1 MTTLPDN
8 QDSDELSSQMR
19 NTLMVFV
26 SKFILFLC
34 IPLAGFGVYI
44 LNLTEQNINTRA
56 DNKIMQM
63 ERKYIKNIVS
73 LEMLEK
79 KMKAYKEYHAKE
91 MMNVVAVE
99 FQKLQSEIVTKEYMA
114 SIEKDLQLQIS
125 RNYLKSK
132 SNLDRYKLDL
142 VANEA
147 RAKSRISGMRPF
159 LNTGQI
165 SLQESFGGKTA
176 MPTRIIKNNLR
187 R

>member
-1 MTTLPDN
+1 
-8 QDSDELSSQMR
+8 
-19 NTLMVFV
+19 MVFV

-91 MMNVVAVE
+91 MMNVVAVK
-99 FQKLQSEIVTKEYMA
+99 FQKLQSEIVTKEHMA
-114 SIEKDLQLQIS
+114 SLEKDLQLQIS

-132 SNLDRYKLDL
+132 SNLDRYKLD
-142 VANEA
+142 
-147 RAKSRISGMRPF
+147 F
-159 LNTGQI
+159 LATKAIERTKLPEIHTIKTAERTELPNVLEINKNAI
-165 SLQESFGGKTA
+165 SLFEHMGGNAA
-176 MPTRIIKNNLR
+176 MPERNVSAPLR
-187 R
+187 